1 MLEVGCGDGALTRA
15 LADAGYDAL
24 GIDPGAQEG
33 PLVRAVALEDFDGGP
48 FDAVVAVL
56 SLHHVRDLGAA
67 VDRIASLAPLLVLDE
82 FSRDRLDPPTVAW
95 YEEQRLALLRPVWSP
110 YRPPAH
116 EWLAHIEEMHVAGD
130 FRRELEPRFEQ
141 RSFAWGP
148 YLHRFLARPELEPVE
163 RESIA
168 TGELSA
174 TGFRYVG
181 TRR

>member
-24 GIDPGAQEG
+24 GIDPNAQEG
-33 PLVRAVALEDFDGGP
+33 PLVRAVALEDFEGGP

-56 SLHHVRDLGAA
+56 SLHHVHDLGEALEK
-67 VDRIASLAPLLVLDE
+67 IASLAPLLVVDE

-95 YEEQRLALLRPVWSP
+95 YEEQRRSLLQPGWSP
-110 YRPPAH
+110 WRPPAD
-116 EWLAHIEEMHVAGD
+116 EWIAHLEGLHVVED
-130 FRRELEPRFEQ
+130 FRRELEPRFEE
-141 RSFAWGP
+141 RSFTWEP
-148 YLHRFLARPELEPVE
+148 YLHRFLVSPALEPVE
-163 RESIA
+163 RELIDA
-168 TGELSA
+168 GAISA